1 MRAVPGSSG
10 TSEPDAN
17 KLRGHAFAL
26 EYGRDV
32 AMSHVKNESQRGGD
46 LITEDDRARNE
57 LGPQGVPE
65 RPDTHPTPPRG
76 EKDQMPKDGEFDGHP
91 A

>member
-1 MRAVPGSSG
+1 MRMLLESSFVI
-10 TSEPDAN
+10 EPDAN
-17 KLRGHAFAL
+17 KLRSHAFAP

-46 LITEDDRARNE
+46 LITEDERARE
-57 LGPQGVPE
+57 QLGPQGVPGK
-65 RPDTHPTPPRG
+65 PDTHPTPPRA